1 MIRLLKFS
9 LRCLLRLLYRVR
21 VEGMENFHLA
31 GDRVLIVANHSSLLD
46 GVLLY
51 AWLPETPIFAIN
63 TRIAEKKQ
71 FRFFLRF
78 VDLFVMD
85 TTSPLS
91 VKSMVRMLR
100 QNNKA
105 VIFPEGRITVT
116 GTLMKIYEGPG
127 LVADKAGA
135 MVLPIVIDGADLS
148 PFSYMK
154 GRGRVIMFPRISLR
168 VLPSQRLGIDP
179 NLTGHERRI
188 AATLAMQDIMYQLYY
203 SAYNSSRDLFTA
215 FLQASEI
222 YGHDSV
228 VLEDFNREPLSY
240 RQLLTRLFTL
250 SRLLQRNTASGEH
263 IGLLLPNA
271 NATVICFLALQ
282 YLGRI
287 PAMLNY
293 TAGIQALTAA
303 CTTGRINTVYTSKRF
318 IESAGLQKLEEGL
331 KARIRL
337 VYLEDL
343 RGQLTLANKLAGLAL
358 SYCPRLLRWRG
369 VKLRDP
375 DSPAVILF
383 TSGSEGSPKGVVLSH
398 RNILAN
404 YAQVRCHIN
413 FSPSDTVFT
422 CLPLFHSF
430 GLNAGTL
437 MPLLGGSKVFIYPTP
452 LHYRLIPELIYE
464 MEATILFGTS
474 TFFKGYAHHAHPY
487 DFRSLRFT
495 VAGAEKLREDTLRL
509 WMEKFGIRI
518 LEGYGVT
525 ETSPVLSVNT
535 PIIHKPGSVGRILPG
550 IKCYLE
556 PVSGIQVGGRLV
568 VRGPNIML
576 GYLLPDCPG
585 KIVPPQTSRGIG
597 WHDTGDIAD
606 IDAEGFIHIQGR
618 ARRFAKLGGEMVS
631 LTVVEELAIQ
641 TWPGFTHAA
650 ISLPDE
656 RKGEKIVLI
665 TDYQLADRK
674 QLQDTARRL
683 HYSELSV
690 PRHVLIMENLPILG
704 TGKID
709 YIRLGELVS
718 AEDIDGQGWLAKISG
733 LLKTPGH
740 EESASGGHASG
751 RDGH

>member
-331 KARIRL
+331 KARIHL

-683 HYSELSV
+683 HYSEISV

>member
-21 VEGMENFHLA
+21 VEGMENFRLA
-31 GDRVLIVANHSSLLD
+31 GDRVLIVVNHSSLLD

-51 AWLPETPIFAIN
+51 AWLPETPTFAVN
-63 TRIAEKKQ
+63 TRIAQKKQ
-71 FRFFLRF
+71 FRLFLRF

-91 VKSMVRMLR
+91 VKSMVKMLR
-100 QNNKA
+100 QNKRA

-135 MVLPIVIDGADLS
+135 MVLPIVIDGAHLS

-154 GRGRVIMFPRISLR
+154 GRGRVILFPRISMR
-168 VLPSQRLGIDP
+168 MLPPQLLDIAP

-188 AATLAMQDIMYQLYY
+188 AATRAMQDIMYQLYY
-203 SAYNSSRDLFTA
+203 SAYDSGQDLFTA

-222 YGHDSV
+222 YGRDSV

-240 RQLLTRLFTL
+240 LQLLIRLFTL
-250 SRLLQRNTASGEH
+250 SCLLKRDTAGGEH
-263 IGLLLPNA
+263 VGLLLPNA

-293 TAGIQALTAA
+293 TAGVQALTAA

-318 IESAGLQKLEEGL
+318 VESAGLQRLAEGL

-343 RGQLTLANKLAGLAL
+343 RGQLTLAHKLTGLAL
-358 SYCPRLLRWRG
+358 SYCPRWLCRRPI
-369 VKLRDP
+369 KLRDP

-404 YAQVRCHIN
+404 HAQVRCHIN
-413 FSPSDTVFT
+413 FSPADTVFT

-452 LHYRLIPELIYE
+452 LHYRIIPELIYE
-464 MEATILFGTS
+464 IEATILFGTS

-495 VAGAEKLREDTLRL
+495 VAGAEKLREDTLHL

-535 PIIHKPGSVGRILPG
+535 PIMHKEGSVGRILPG
-550 IKCYLE
+550 IRYYLE
-556 PVSGIQVGGRLV
+556 PVAGIQTGGRLV
-568 VRGPNIML
+568 VQGPNIML

-597 WHDTGDIAD
+597 WHDTGDIAV
-606 IDAEGFIHIQGR
+606 IDAEGYIHIQGR

-631 LTVVEELAIQ
+631 LTVVEELAMQ
-641 TWPGFTHAA
+641 TWPNFNHAA
-650 ISLPDE
+650 INLPDE
-656 RKGEKIVLI
+656 KKGEKIILV
-665 TDYQLADRK
+665 TDFRQADRK

-683 HYSELSV
+683 HYSELSI
-690 PRHVLIMENLPILG
+690 PKHVLIMEELPILG
-704 TGKID
+704 TGKIN
-709 YIRLGELVS
+709 YIRLAELVS
-718 AEDIDGQGWLAKISG
+718 AEDLDGQGWLAKFSG
-733 LLKTPGH
+733 LLSKPGH
-740 EESASGGHASG
+740 GESAAGSPASG
-751 RDGH
+751 RDGF

>member
-63 TRIAEKKQ
+63 TRIAAKKQ

-683 HYSELSV
+683 HSSELSV

>member
-1 MIRLLKFS
+1 
-9 LRCLLRLLYRVR
+9 
-21 VEGMENFHLA
+21 
-31 GDRVLIVANHSSLLD
+31 
-46 GVLLY
+46 
-51 AWLPETPIFAIN
+51 LPETPIFAIN
-63 TRIAEKKQ
+63 TRVAEKKQ

-683 HYSELSV
+683 HSSELSV